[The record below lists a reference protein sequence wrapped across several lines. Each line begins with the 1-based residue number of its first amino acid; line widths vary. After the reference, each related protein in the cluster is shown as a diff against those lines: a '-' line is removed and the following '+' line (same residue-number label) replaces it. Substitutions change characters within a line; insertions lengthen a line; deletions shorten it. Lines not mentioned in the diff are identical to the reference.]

1 MRRYWGVLVV
11 LAGVF
16 AMHGLQCTSH
26 DLHTPAGHGAGATL
40 VSLSL
45 PAAVDA
51 VDPGPPDALDGSGA
65 SAAPDHGEHAASP
78 PALDGPSSPL
88 PADFWIACLAVLAAG
103 LALLTAFLRAWPAA
117 DGLAPWV
124 PVPRWVSVPTLLRPP
139 DLFALCVLRN

>member
-16 AMHGLQCTSH
+16 AMHGLQCMGH
-26 DLHTPAGHGAGATL
+26 DLHPPAGHGVEATL

-45 PAAVDA
+45 PAAFDA
-51 VDPGPPDALDGSGA
+51 AVPGLPDALDGSGA
-65 SAAPDHGEHAASP
+65 SAAPGHGEHAASAP
-78 PALDGPSSPL
+78 VPDAPSAPL
-88 PADFWIACLAVLAAG
+88 PADYWMACLAVLAAG
-103 LALLTAFLRAWPAA
+103 LALFTVFLRARPAA